1 MTLIYDPG
9 SYHGEQT
16 GRQKKKLRN
25 YIIIFQV
32 SMDAEMAG
40 EMEELGRELEEQREE
55 QEETEEDRIYRR
67 DSARLCGN

>member
-1 MTLIYDPG
+1 
-9 SYHGEQT
+9 
-16 GRQKKKLRN
+16 
-25 YIIIFQV
+25 
-32 SMDAEMAG
+32 MDAEMAG